1 MYTKFQ
7 LALRYFPES
16 IDRPETAV
24 HRLRTW
30 IRRNR
35 ELSQELIRAGSRTYD
50 KEYTQ
55 RQVDII
61 FKYLGEPDEP

>member
-7 LALRYFPES
+7 LALQYFPES

-35 ELSQELIRAGSRTYD
+35 DLSEELTLAGSRTYD
-50 KEYTQ
+50 KEYTKK
-55 RQVDII
+55 QVDII
-61 FKYLGEPDEP
+61 FKYLGEPGQD